1 MAKQQKQQPE
11 RKVYVTIRSTTQRKA
26 VKFESWR
33 YWEIVGELMFRSA
46 DRLDAYDAARWCGRF
61 AKPGDRRELA
71 PDITMEVTDG

>member
-1 MAKQQKQQPE
+1 MARKERTQE
-11 RKVYVTIRSTTQRKA
+11 RKVYVTISSTTMRKP

-33 YWEIVGELMFRSA
+33 YWEIVGELIFRSA